1 MKTILMSIIVSFLL
15 IGCSDSTTSEENFKN
30 NATDF
35 YVLMLQTGEK
45 TAELDKVYEDFL
57 KYDKTDDELYIN
69 VVGMYVALNDMT
81 IDTEVY
87 RQQVTRLLNE

>member
-1 MKTILMSIIVSFLL
+1 MKTILMSIIVAFLL